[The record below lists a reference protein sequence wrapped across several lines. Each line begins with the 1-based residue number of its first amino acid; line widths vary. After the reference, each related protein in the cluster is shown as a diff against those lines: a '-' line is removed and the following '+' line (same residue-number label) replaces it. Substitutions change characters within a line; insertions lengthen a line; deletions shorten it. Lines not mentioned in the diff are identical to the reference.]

1 MLQGSRIATRIS
13 EIKNEIRKI
22 VNSSNSNVLIIFSEW
37 VERELSDELNDF
49 NERIDQLNV
58 KSIDFYKEL
67 SLKPKYKYVFII
79 YAFNNSAEL
88 VTRCQELDNVLQDGG
103 YFYIYNEQEDISKYS
118 AVHFLNR
125 FNLNIKEVNYLT
137 LRLRRRFNHIMVAR
151 YFNIEPDYKK
161 DVRFN
166 FLNNLFLYQ
175 RFNITNFTP
184 LQNVIRQFF
193 EKNYQIIKRESDSVI
208 LKKHWQL

>member
-13 EIKNEIRKI
+13 EVRNEIRQI
-22 VNSSNSNVLIIFSEW
+22 MNSSNSNVLIILSEW

-49 NERIDQLNV
+49 KERIDHLNV
-58 KSIDFYKEL
+58 KSTDFYNEL
-67 SLKPKYKYVFII
+67 SLKAKYKYVFII
-79 YAFNNSAEL
+79 YAFNNSEEL

-125 FNLNIKEVNYLT
+125 FNLDIKEVNYLT

-208 LKKHWQL
+208 LKKHWQR